1 MTGEPFDAIVVGS
14 GAAGGFA
21 AKELCERGLRTLLL
35 EAGPAIDVTKD
46 FPPPAEGGA
55 SKIRLLSRAKAVL
68 GGQAV
73 QARCMSFSPLTR
85 RFFVNDRENPYVAT
99 RGAPFNW
106 YRGRQVGGR
115 LHLWGR
121 NALRLSDHE
130 LKAASFDG
138 FGHDWP
144 LSYADLAPWYEK
156 VETFLGVAGT
166 RAGIPNIPDGVYERP
181 HTLTNAERRVLADLA
196 AKWPGRPATTARI
209 VKHNPRRVPLPVLA
223 AQATGRLAL
232 RSNAV
237 VSHVT
242 VDPADGRARGVVVID
257 RESGRESEE
266 PGRVVV
272 LCASTIET
280 LRILLNSK
288 SPRHPRGIG
297 NHSGRL
303 GHYIT
308 DHVMVFEAGPHEPLE
323 PSTKADPYDF
333 GEQTGIYVPSFRNTA
348 DGPREKDFLRG
359 YSLLGSV
366 GRIEPG
372 WFFMAIGEMLPRYEN
387 FVELDARGKDAWGI
401 PVARIHCAH
410 GDNEKAMVRDMHA
423 SLAALARDCGLK
435 TSHLAREGLVSRLVY
450 RMASSLV
457 YTKEGAL
464 VPGSAVHETGGA
476 AMGDDPETSV
486 LDPLNRCWEAQN
498 VFVTDCAAFPTAPFQ
513 NPGLTIMALSA
524 RAGQTAARHLAR
536 KI

>member
-1 MTGEPFDAIVVGS
+1 MAREPYDAIVVGS
-14 GAAGGFA
+14 GAAGGWA
-21 AKELCERGLRTLLL
+21 AKELTERGLRTLLL
-35 EAGPAIDVTKD
+35 EAGPAIDPARH
-46 FPPPAEGGA
+46 FPPPSEGRA
-55 SKIRLLSRAKAVL
+55 SKIQLLSRAKAVL

-85 RFFVNDRENPYVAT
+85 QLFVNDRQNPYVAAPG
-99 RGAPFNW
+99 RPFNW

-130 LKAASFDG
+130 LKAASVDG
-138 FGHDWP
+138 YGHDWP
-144 LSYADLAPWYEK
+144 VSYADLEPWYSR

-181 HTLTNAERRVLADLA
+181 HPLTNAERRVLADLA
-196 AKWPGRPATTARI
+196 AKWPDRPATTARI
-209 VKHNPRRVPLPVLA
+209 VRHNPQRVPLPVLA
-223 AQATGRLAL
+223 AQKTGRLTL

-242 VDPADGRARGVVVID
+242 VDPATGLARGVVVID

-272 LCASTIET
+272 LCASTIESV
-280 LRILLNSK
+280 RILLHST
-288 SPRHPRGIG
+288 SSRHPRGIG

-303 GHYIT
+303 GHYLT
-308 DHVMVFEAGPHEPLE
+308 DHVMVFEAGPHAPLE

-348 DGPREKDFLRG
+348 GRRERDFIRG
-359 YSLLGSV
+359 YSLLGGV
-366 GRIEPG
+366 ARIEPG

-387 FVELDARGKDAWGI
+387 FVELDPRRKDAWGI
-401 PVARIHCAH
+401 PVARITCAH

-423 SLAALARDCGLK
+423 SLRDLARDCGLE
-435 TSHLAREGLVSRLVY
+435 TSHLAREGLVSRIVY
-450 RMASSLV
+450 KLISSLV
-457 YTKEGAL
+457 YTPEGAL

-476 AMGDDPETSV
+476 AMGDDPATSV
-486 LDPLNRCWEAQN
+486 LDPLNRCWEAKN
-498 VFVTDCAAFPTAPFQ
+498 VFVTDCAAFTTAPFQ

-524 RAGQTAARHLAR
+524 RAGHTAADQLAG
-536 KI
+536 KV